1 EGELLVSWEDDH
13 QTDQCIVVLKGKV
26 SYVTVSAEDQE
37 QLTTYL
43 GPGSVLNEPGVV
55 EKGRFHLS
63 AQERE
68 AERAQ
73 KKLRLNSRRTKTVA
87 LQCFAPTS
95 LDNEDSAQ
103 LSERSHEEEAKI
115 EDAQL
120 HPESSDSMLKPEVEY
135 RPPSKPR
142 TIIDRKPFMS
152 GGAEPLYLETVSSCI
167 VARASHTAIAAHL
180 QQVLSQHTQNAL
192 RKTANELE
200 HILTTEEGIAALGL
214 SYLSDDQCAVMKALS
229 EAVCLQPGQ
238 DLLSVFRPG
247 VTKSMSQESVKGD
260 IEEMQASNA
269 LARLDPIKSI
279 RKRSTYQVR
288 AVEEEESEDHPPE
301 LVCKVLRGLVKVTD
315 KDGAILEIKAGGSFK
330 TPSAMTIGG
339 SLDVLTAMR
348 TEAWQPG
355 ESLPGLTV
363 VMVMNLQL
371 PEDARARQKEMLEKE
386 RKRREGLLQQWTELQ
401 TYVRNLRKGLG
412 EIPAFNPRVY
422 WQEAL
427 SMARE
432 YLKVQ
437 HTNKKLSVTEL
448 IMKLNDMHKNR
459 NTTVSRI
466 TRRQQADVL
475 ANEVE
480 QLREERERLK
490 QLRNERERKVKDM
503 LREWGTWGTLAMDP
517 FLLREVKANQSDLI
531 FSQNRLLELE
541 KMLSEVRI
549 ARVKA
554 VETLLHSLEYLWEE
568 CPVKDEEEA
577 GHRRK
582 VKDLSKVELPMEPH
596 MSLLEAEVARM
607 REPLRALMDDLI
619 QRTDDMRAAF
629 DSTQGCGALKEE
641 DDLEMQAKW
650 ELARHGPP
658 HEDMLR
664 WVKERYM
671 QLRYAVSVVE
681 PLLTY
686 KVLPAWSRVLG
697 FPPPPTLNMLVE
709 PLLTHKVLPVWFR
722 VLGFPP
728 RTLAL
733 NMLVEP
739 LLTYKVLPP
748 VWFRVL
754 GLPILTLTLTMLVEP
769 LLTYKEREAQHR
781 ERVAWKMCKTRM
793 VEDLDSEKSK
803 AAKLL
808 GESHS
813 KTPRVLSEA
822 QRSASAADV
831 VEDQSA
837 ADELSDTA
845 VTAPLAR
852 QVAPLWEDN
861 GDDWDSDEEKEEQ
874 SVAVEEEVLPR
885 VSGLLDMHEEL
896 GANRAVWASYMH
908 RTRAALY
915 SLGAGGSD
923 KEAEEAMAHWARKS
937 TGLNKRVL
945 NRCRRG
951 VEKLEVRVQLDIR
964 RCNQLAVRCRAL
976 WTKLGV
982 DLEEQEAKLDAMR
995 TWENGSN
1002 PLAPPRTDILFSM
1015 MTAQLDL
1022 LKQAIAERDVRE
1034 HRAAIIIQ
1042 VMYRGALYRMRMGK
1056 IAKVRY
1062 HLKEMFLKLA
1072 LVKLRDK
1079 DKDDHKHFKYRFHT
1093 GTTPEVECDGDPRAS
1108 EAETMEYMQ
1117 RKLKLDVECDAF
1129 FQSLPRFQEL
1139 QDMDCAMQMMQ
1150 CKLRELQFRQLI
1162 KCTSRIL
1169 RFWNKAK
1176 MSEDDEEAALE
1187 RMAAAYGQNG
1197 CNVCSGTSLE
1207 APLLVL
1213 Q

>member
-686 KVLPAWSRVLG
+686 K
-697 FPPPPTLNMLVE
+697 
-709 PLLTHKVLPVWFR
+709 
-722 VLGFPP
+722 
-728 RTLAL
+728 
-733 NMLVEP
+733 
-739 LLTYKVLPP
+739 
-748 VWFRVL
+748 
-754 GLPILTLTLTMLVEP
+754 
-769 LLTYKEREAQHR
+769 EREAQHR